1 MHPQHPES
9 VVDAP
14 SAGAPATGPAV
25 EPGET
30 LETVPAEREQGAGA
44 DETAP
49 DEGAGGPGVIPADI
63 TPLDLP
69 LEGCL
74 EAICMVVDDPVDPL
88 VLAQVLGRPADE
100 VLEAL
105 HRLAAGYAEQG
116 RGFELRQVPGGW
128 RFYSRPEYAG
138 AVERFI
144 LDGQQARLTQASL
157 ETLAV
162 VAYRQPISRSRVSA
176 VRGVNVDGVMR
187 TLLARGLVEE
197 AGTEEGSGATLYR
210 TSSYFLERLGLDDLT
225 QLPDLAP
232 LLPDVEFLESTD
244 D

>member
-1 MHPQHPES
+1 MHPQPAEPDAEALEPRATAEEGSDEASEAAQEGS
-9 VVDAP
+9 VERAEAP
-14 SAGAPATGPAV
+14 GAAAEGEAEGGAPPTPSQ
-25 EPGET
+25 P
-30 LETVPAEREQGAGA
+30 
-44 DETAP
+44 
-49 DEGAGGPGVIPADI
+49 DI

-69 LEGCL
+69 LEASL
-74 EAICMVVDDPVDPL
+74 EAICMVVDDPVEPV
-88 VLAQVLGRPADE
+88 VLAQVLGRPVDAVESALRRLADE
-100 VLEAL
+100 
-105 HRLAAGYAEQG
+105 YAEQG

-128 RFYSRPEYAG
+128 RFYSRPEYAA
-138 AVERFI
+138 AVERFV

-210 TSSYFLERLGLDDLT
+210 TSSYFLERLGLDDLS